1 MGRTLVQFACVA
13 TTLALLNGCGG
24 SDGGSAS
31 NATTPVTPQ
40 NSPIADATGVQ
51 LAASGGGVIYGLTS
65 DAASTSTKTIEVRKL
80 NAASNLSG
88 LVGEGFTR
96 FGGFARG
103 DFAAVS
109 SVGIVAV
116 AECDLAT
123 KRCAAIPFENRQG
136 LVVFDIV
143 DGKYYAIQ
151 K

>member
-1 MGRTLVQFACVA
+1 MKRTLVQLGCAA
-13 TTLALLNGCGG
+13 TTVAILGACGG
-24 SDGGSAS
+24 SDGGSTS
-31 NATTPVTPQ
+31 TATTPVTAQ
-40 NSPIADATGVQ
+40 NSPIADASGVK
-51 LAASGGGVIYGLTS
+51 LAASGGGMIYGLTS
-65 DAASTSTKTIEVRKL
+65 DTASTSTKTIEVRKL
-80 NAASNLSG
+80 NVPSNLSG

-109 SVGIVAV
+109 SVGVVAV
-116 AECDLAT
+116 AECDMAT

-136 LVVFDIV
+136 LAVFDIV